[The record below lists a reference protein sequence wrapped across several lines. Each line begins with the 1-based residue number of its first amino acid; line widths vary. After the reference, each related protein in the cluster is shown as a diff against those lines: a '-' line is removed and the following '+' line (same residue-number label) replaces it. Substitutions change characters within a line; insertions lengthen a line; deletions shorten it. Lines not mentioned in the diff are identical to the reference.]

1 MRYQYRY
8 HQQPGCGGCLVVGI
22 LLLLLFGGAPL
33 LVDVIGFLFVGFLF
47 TLFFMWLGFWGFSF
61 YIKRKVS
68 EYEQGQ
74 TEARKNFVSLLVHI
88 LVKIAQFD
96 GTATKAELQA
106 ISNFFRTHL
115 RYNQEQMYW
124 VKELIKDASSNT
136 DSLETLLSQ
145 FRESFAYEPRLILVE
160 LVYQVLFTNHHVS
173 DHELELAQNIAEYL
187 NILNYDLLTIQSK
200 YIHRRKAAAT
210 KEEEYYEILG
220 LQAGTDFEQ
229 IKKSYRKLSMKYH
242 PDKVGHLGEEFRKV
256 AEEKMKEINGA
267 YHHFKTKYN
276 STT

>member
-1 MRYQYRY
+1 MRYRYHY

-33 LVDVIGFLFVGFLF
+33 LVDVIGFLFVTFIF
-47 TLFFMWLGFWGFSF
+47 TIFFVWLGFWGFSF

-96 GTATKAELQA
+96 GTATKAELQT
-106 ISNFFRTHL
+106 ISNFFRIHL
-115 RYNQEQMYW
+115 HYNQEQMFW

-173 DHELELAQNIAEYL
+173 DQELELARNIAEYL
-187 NILNYDLLTIQSK
+187 NISYYDLLRIQNK
-200 YIHRRKAAAT
+200 YIHRRQAAVT
-210 KEEEYYEILG
+210 KEQDYYEILG
-220 LQAGTDFEQ
+220 VEAGADFEQ
-229 IKKSYRKLSMKYH
+229 IKKAYRKLSMQYH
-242 PDKVGHLGEEFRKV
+242 PDKVGHLGEEFRNV
-256 AEEKMKEINGA
+256 AEEKMKEINSA
-267 YHHFKTKYN
+267 YHHFKTMN
-276 STT
+276 NTTN

>member
-1 MRYQYRY
+1 MRYKY
-8 HQQPGCGGCLVVGI
+8 HYHPQPGCGGCLVVGI

-33 LVDVIGFLFVGFLF
+33 LVDVIGFLFVTFIF
-47 TLFFMWLGFWGFSF
+47 TLFFLWLGFWGFSF

-74 TEARKNFVSLLVHI
+74 TEARNNFVSLLVHI

-96 GTATKAELQA
+96 GTATKAELQT
-106 ISNFFRTHL
+106 IRNFFRTHL
-115 RYNQEQMYW
+115 QYNQEQMFW
-124 VKELIKDASSNT
+124 VKELIKDASSYT

-173 DHELELAQNIAEYL
+173 DQELELARNIAEYL
-187 NILNYDLLTIQSK
+187 NISYYDLLRIQNK
-200 YIHRRKAAAT
+200 YIHRRQAIVT

-220 LQAGTDFEQ
+220 LQSGVDFEQ
-229 IKKSYRKLSMKYH
+229 IKKSYRKLSMQYH
-242 PDKVGHLGEEFRKV
+242 PDKVGHLGEEFRNV
-256 AEEKMKEINGA
+256 AEEKMKEINSA

-276 STT
+276 T

>member
-1 MRYQYRY
+1 MRYKYQS
-8 HQQPGCGGCLVVGI
+8 HSQPGCGGCLVVGV

-33 LVDVIGFLFVGFLF
+33 LVDVIGFLFVSFIFTVFFL
-47 TLFFMWLGFWGFSF
+47 WLGFWGFSF

-74 TEARKNFVSLLVHI
+74 TEARKNFVALLVHI

-96 GTATKAELQA
+96 GTATKAELQT
-106 ISNFFRTHL
+106 ISNFFRIHL
-115 RYNQEQMYW
+115 HYNQEQMFW

-173 DHELELAQNIAEYL
+173 DQELELARNTAEYL
-187 NILNYDLLTIQSK
+187 NISHYDLLRIQSK
-200 YIHRRKAAAT
+200 YIHRRQAAAT
-210 KEEEYYEILG
+210 KEQDYYEILG
-220 LQAGTDFEQ
+220 LQAGADFDQ
-229 IKKSYRKLSMKYH
+229 IKKAYRKLSMQYH
-242 PDKVGHLGEEFRKV
+242 PDKVGHLGEEFRNV
-256 AEEKMKEINGA
+256 AEEKMKEINSA
-267 YHHFKTKYN
+267 YHHFKTINN
-276 STT
+276 STN